1 MSFGAVRL
9 HQVPFM
15 TQPHP
20 QPSSHYLDLLLD
32 VVFLVDAEG
41 RVAYVSA
48 ACNAVLG
55 YTQQEL
61 MGRRLLDF
69 VAPED
74 HERTRAEGQRVLSGE
89 SRAGFENTYLH
100 KSGRRVRLMWTARWS
115 EADQMRVGVARDV
128 TQRRQLEA
136 VQTVTFA
143 LFEATS
149 KVNDTA
155 SLFQQVHDALRR
167 VIPVETFAVVTVSD
181 SHPGVAGH
189 LVFNCF
195 GAGPRLPAAQAAQAR
210 HQCQAVYN
218 TALKGGS
225 FQAFIQ
231 DGWCV
236 APLMVHNRLLGAVAL
251 QADFTVLNVDGGMA
265 FWPYFFGQLSL
276 AVERLQWQARLV
288 RQASHDEL
296 TGLPNRRAFNERL
309 AAAVSRCQRQGG
321 RMALLFVDLDNFK
334 QINDT
339 HGHDTG
345 DTLLR
350 AFANRLKHG
359 LRLED
364 AAYRY
369 GGDEFIVLL
378 DDAVSHEAIDTVVAK
393 IMHIAGLPVDTG
405 AATLKISAS
414 VGVALFPDHG
424 ADAESLIAYA
434 DQKMYSR
441 KRSRGAATPSYAGGA
456 SC

>member
-1 MSFGAVRL
+1 
-9 HQVPFM
+9 M

-32 VVFLVDAEG
+32 VVFLVDTEG
-41 RVAYVSA
+41 RVAYVNA
-48 ACNAVLG
+48 ACESVLG
-55 YTQQEL
+55 YSQHEL
-61 MGRRLLDF
+61 MGRSMLDF

-74 HERTRAEGQRVLSGE
+74 HERTRIEGQKVLSGE

-136 VQTVTFA
+136 FQAVTFA

-149 KVNDTA
+149 KLNDIA
-155 SLFQQVHDALRR
+155 SLFQQVHSALNS
-167 VIPVETFAVVTVSD
+167 VVPVETFAVITVSE
-181 SHPGVAGH
+181 SHPGRAGH

-195 GAGPRLPAAQAAQAR
+195 GAGPWLPAAQAAQAR
-210 HQCQAVYN
+210 HKCQAVYD
-218 TALKGGS
+218 TALNGNAL
-225 FQAFIQ
+225 QASVQ

-251 QADFTVLNVDGGMA
+251 QADFTALNFDAGMA

-296 TGLPNRRAFNERL
+296 TGLPNRRALNERL
-309 AAAVSRCQRQGG
+309 ADVVSRCQRHGG
-321 RMALLFVDLDNFK
+321 RMALLFIDLDDFK
-334 QINDT
+334 QINDVY
-339 HGHDTG
+339 GHDSG
-345 DTLLR
+345 DMLLR
-350 AFANRLKHG
+350 AFAHRLKHG

-364 AAYRY
+364 AAYRF

-378 DDAVSHEAIDTVVAK
+378 DDAVSQDIIQTVTAK
-393 IMHIAGLPVDTG
+393 ITHIASLPVETG
-405 AATLKISAS
+405 AATLQVSAS

-434 DQKMYSR
+434 DQIMYAR
-441 KRSRGAATPSYAGGA
+441 KRSRSVGTPSYAGGA